1 MLGRHGSEQFLEQ
14 ALKGEHQDRH
24 LRFSESSSS
33 EPACLGT
40 NRIRNPHSALRI
52 RTMLLCW
59 LSVLQGMEE
68 RPCVIVIRQCKP
80 EPLKAP
86 GWQLSFAVGLGKER
100 PIEGPQIRGPELSRP
115 PITSLKRDVHRLSRG
130 PGQLGAAV
138 TDWDTGIPG

>member
-14 ALKGEHQDRH
+14 ALKGEREDRH

-33 EPACLGT
+33 EPACLDA

-52 RTMLLCW
+52 PTMLLCW
-59 LSVLQGMEE
+59 LLVLHQGMEE
-68 RPCVIVIRQCKP
+68 RLCVIVIRQCKP

-100 PIEGPQIRGPELSRP
+100 PIEGP
-115 PITSLKRDVHRLSRG
+115 
-130 PGQLGAAV
+130 
-138 TDWDTGIPG
+138 